1 MVGQLWSFILEL
13 LNMTA
18 GSDFRDYL
26 TIPLTFF
33 DKEIENLSLHDFLE
47 ADYWQTCDYILLSVA
62 PFSSENNSAL
72 MSQSF
77 YLLSYVVIILLK

>member
-47 ADYWQTCDYILLSVA
+47 ADY
-62 PFSSENNSAL
+62 
-72 MSQSF
+72 
-77 YLLSYVVIILLK
+77 